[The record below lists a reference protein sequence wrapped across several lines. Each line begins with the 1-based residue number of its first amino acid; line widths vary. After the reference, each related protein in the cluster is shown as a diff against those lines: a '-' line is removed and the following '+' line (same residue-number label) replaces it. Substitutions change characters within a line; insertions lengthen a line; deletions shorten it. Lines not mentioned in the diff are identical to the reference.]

1 MWSGPTLWADEKHSG
16 KCRKPLSWGR
26 NRQVEVMWVPQ
37 KKLIIRLH
45 FRNNSWNGMKITEG
59 SYASTCSTYWVFSS
73 CPDDLERG
81 INLKPCIWFSSSS
94 VCVGWITRI
103 VNVYHHFHP
112 PTSPPTY
119 CQFPKWFVAFVR
131 SLSDIFSTLGP
142 TVLKNL
148 QTCQLISSQML
159 DWETDL
165 LWREEDEDRP
175 NLVNE
180 FLAAYFHHLLI
191 TCKTVRTL

>member
-1 MWSGPTLWADEKHSG
+1 
-16 KCRKPLSWGR
+16 
-26 NRQVEVMWVPQ
+26 MWVPQ

-45 FRNNSWNGMKITEG
+45 FINNSWNGMKITEG
-59 SYASTCSTYWVFSS
+59 LYTSTCSTYWLSFLFVFRWSGAR
-73 CPDDLERG
+73 DG

-142 TVLKNL
+142 TVLNNL
-148 QTCQLISSQML
+148 QTCQLIPFQML
-159 DWETDL
+159 YWETDL

-191 TCKTVRTL
+191 TCKTVRML

>member
-1 MWSGPTLWADEKHSG
+1 
-16 KCRKPLSWGR
+16 
-26 NRQVEVMWVPQ
+26 MWVPQ

-131 SLSDIFSTLGP
+131 SLSDILSTLGP

-148 QTCQLISSQML
+148 QICQLIPFHML

-175 NLVNE
+175 NFVNE
-180 FLAAYFHHLLI
+180 FLAAYFHHSLI
-191 TCKTVRTL
+191 TCKTVVRML